1 MNIGALLA
9 LLWLRMKVK
18 EEQSAGVDLEFYKLG
33 DTCPQNG
40 KVLKPDQVCANNQVQ
55 PRL

>member
-18 EEQSAGVDLEFYKLG
+18 DEELGFYSIG

-40 KVLKPDQVCANNQVQ
+40 KLLKPDQVCVNNQVQ
-55 PRL
+55 PRLPN